1 MADNKDS
8 MSWERV
14 DTQPGPDLGIF
25 SVRFDFYTDP
35 RSAKRIKRVVLESGD
50 WCSIVALTPDRRIV
64 LVRQYRFGVMAATL
78 EIPGGSVDR
87 NERHLDAAK
96 RELLEETGFEA
107 RQWEYLG
114 SSLPNTA
121 FLDNRIHH
129 WLAKDAVRVADP
141 ANSEHE
147 YTQVETYPEAE
158 LAGLVHRGELEHSL
172 GLVALSRVFDLR
184 LPPVGAS

>member
-1 MADNKDS
+1 MNSSARPRT
-8 MSWERV
+8 SWPTFRP
-14 DTQPGPDLGIF
+14 T
-25 SVRFDFYTDP
+25 TP
-35 RSAKRIKRVVLESGD
+35 RSENS
-50 WCSIVALTPDRRIV
+50 ST
-64 LVRQYRFGVMAATL
+64 
-78 EIPGGSVDR
+78 
-87 NERHLDAAK
+87 
-96 RELLEETGFEA
+96 ETGFEA
-107 RQWEYLG
+107 NEWAYLG

-158 LAGLVHRGELEHSL
+158 LAGLVHRGEIEHSL

-184 LPPVGAS
+184 LPPPER

>member
-1 MADNKDS
+1 MADHEDP

-25 SVRFDFYTDP
+25 SVRFDFYADP
-35 RSAKRIKRVVLESGD
+35 RSGERIKRVVLESGD
-50 WCSIVALTPDRRIV
+50 WCSIVALTPDRRSSSSV
-64 LVRQYRFGVMAATL
+64 STALGSWRRRWRYRA
-78 EIPGGSVDR
+78 DR
-87 NERHLDAAK
+87 WIETSAHLDAAK

-107 RQWEYLG
+107 GQWEYLG

-184 LPPVGAS
+184 LPPPER